1 MSRQITGT
9 VKWFNPEKAY
19 GFITAET
26 GEDIFVHRT
35 NIADGRPWLV
45 EGQEVEFSIAPG
57 LKGPEAREV
66 RVTQEVAEAPDG
78 RQAAYARVGSGA
90 TYGGGHAYSDGGFRR
105 SREPY
110 QGPLPIGAARAT
122 VQRVDPSGRF
132 VFVRLDEQGVDV
144 YVHSSVVQRAGLLPR
159 EGDPVQVTVEAGE
172 RGPRARSIA
181 AA

>member
-9 VKWFNPEKAY
+9 VKWFNPDKAY

-26 GEDIFVHRT
+26 GEDVFVHRT

-45 EGQEVEFSIAPG
+45 EGQGVEFSIAPG

-66 RVTQEVAEAPDG
+66 RVTREVAEAPEW
-78 RQAAYARVGSGA
+78 RQPAHARAGSGA
-90 TYGGGHAYSDGGFRR
+90 AHGGRAYGEGGFRR

-110 QGPLPIGAARAT
+110 QGPLPLGAARAT
-122 VQRVDPSGRF
+122 VQRVDPDGRF
-132 VFVRLDEQGVDV
+132 LFVRLDEEGVDV
-144 YVHSSVVQRAGLLPR
+144 YVHASLVQRAGLLPR
-159 EGDPVQVTVEAGE
+159 EGDPVQVTVEASE